1 MKIQSHHYADL
12 ERLEVAITS
21 TAMPLDSPAT
31 TTTPS
36 AAAAS
41 IAATSTELSLA
52 GSSSADKSPY

>member
-12 ERLEVAITS
+12 ERLEVATTS

-36 AAAAS
+36 AAAAAAAAAAAS
-41 IAATSTELSLA
+41 IAGPLQS
-52 GSSSADKSPY
+52 